1 MLTPSTSAP
10 ARTHAVHTE
19 SRSRLGAHARQR
31 YIAQVMEAATFCN
44 RFMPVVVR
52 NKILGWVG
60 GTSDGRVHALEHRDW
75 MDSWIDREGMLM
87 GFPTVD
93 SVLAVTQNTKMEN
106 LFWQKEFVAST
117 FNAQA
122 WHHMWGTA
130 GFPNAGAWSGTARV
144 AQQYSDQS
152 LGALMHAGNVSTDTK
167 HILSVGVRTGLLSVT
182 EACVHVPYDLVI
194 AYNNCDFNN
203 ASQNYDNTLTAQ
215 RYISGSDGPAY
226 GLQIMGVQTSVVA
239 SGVNFTAANP
249 KYTSITGTPPQGL
262 SMVGPTFTI
271 PVLGTA
277 PSSIQPWPSAI
288 SYTNSTV
295 MSCLTM
301 PLRTG
306 DQGVKQLDSYQLAST
321 VGAQTFSM
329 ILGFPLG
336 WFPSQMGDFPFLY
349 DCVKQLPSA
358 CARIRDGAC
367 ITSAIFS
374 ALSTENLAHGH
385 MTVGWGT

>member
-1 MLTPSTSAP
+1 MLHS
-10 ARTHAVHTE
+10 VHTE
-19 SRSRLGAHARQR
+19 SRSRLGAHQRQR
-31 YIAQVMEAATFCN
+31 YIAQVMEAAPFCG

-52 NKILGWVG
+52 DKILGWVG
-60 GTSDGRVHALEHRDW
+60 GTPDGRVHALEHRDW
-75 MDSWIDREGMLM
+75 MDNWIDKEGMLL

-93 SVLAVTQNTKMEN
+93 SVIAVTQNTKMEN
-106 LFWQKEFVAST
+106 LFWQKEFLAST

-122 WHHMWGTA
+122 WHHMWGVA
-130 GFPNAGAWSGTARV
+130 GFPTNGVWSGTARTAV
-144 AQQYSDQS
+144 QYTDASQ
-152 LGALMHAGNVSTDTK
+152 GALMHAGNVSTDTK
-167 HILSVGVRTGLLSVT
+167 HILSVGVRTGLLSAT
-182 EACVHVPYDLVI
+182 DACVHVPYDLVI
-194 AYNNCDFNN
+194 AYNACDFNSG
-203 ASQNYDNTLTAQ
+203 SQNFDNTLTAQ

-226 GLQIMGVQTSVVA
+226 GLQIMGVQTSSVA
-239 SGVNFTAANP
+239 GAINITAANP

-271 PVLGTA
+271 PALVTTPGTG
-277 PSSIQPWPSAI
+277 QPWPSVI
-288 SYTNSTV
+288 TYTNSTA
-295 MSCLTM
+295 MSVLTM

-321 VGAQTFSM
+321 VAVQTFSM

-336 WFPSQMGDFPFLY
+336 WFPSQQGDFLFAY

-367 ITSAIFS
+367 LTSAIFS
-374 ALSTENLAHGH
+374 ALSTDDVAMGH